1 MAKMQVR
8 FKKSP
13 RHEKVKSADRIC
25 KKSRGRPSNFDANNE
40 VLRFCSKVF
49 VFKKLIDSGPYYIC
63 VIWNR
68 CLYRRLV
75 GLFNRNKFYVIS
87 HDVFSL
93 VSSFDGNFYICK
105 SCGKKLKKNCISCQA
120 VCNLLEVCELPKKF
134 RDIRRLERIL
144 VAKRLLFKKINIMPK
159 G

>member
-1 MAKMQVR
+1 MKKIYRKRKAENLKKNPKWQKCKYR

-63 VIWNR
+63 VI
-68 CLYRRLV
+68 
-75 GLFNRNKFYVIS
+75 
-87 HDVFSL
+87 
-93 VSSFDGNFYICK
+93 
-105 SCGKKLKKNCISCQA
+105 
-120 VCNLLEVCELPKKF
+120 
-134 RDIRRLERIL
+134 
-144 VAKRLLFKKINIMPK
+144 
-159 G
+159 